1 MQNQETRVGPLSEG
15 EQYSLI
21 IQLNTFAT
29 GSINYTCANN
39 KAKVFEI
46 ISLTAS
52 DEDGDGQ
59 DQVTLVCT
67 FTADAPTTMIQLV
80 PEDPLASS
88 VYTRSWST
96 TADLT
101 DVVQSQNDNT
111 IGTVF
116 IIIMIILLLVGV
128 LIAAIIL
135 TRESSEEV
143 ERDIFDYCPAC
154 DGELEGDEDKC
165 PHCDFDL
172 KKARSKFHECEECGE
187 FVPDLLENC
196 PYCGADQDVSKYFKR
211 REKIVREKETVA
223 LPEELEE
230 EDEDEV
236 VQGTEDFDE
245 AVKEFG
251 FDAAQLE
258 SDWDENLAEAET
270 QVEDAYDRQQE
281 LIEQQELDDE
291 ELSEIVEPTL
301 KKASAS
307 FSGVDLD
314 EVLGQRED
322 IKPHLAD
329 DEEEL
334 SASDAKIRERLYE
347 ITGEEGVLP
356 GDEVIIGMGMS
367 DRTIAGNEVPDD
379 AMDFSFTDDAPPTKE
394 SAQKEEK
401 SRRSPR
407 RRAPKRKET
416 SVEEAPELVKMV
428 ECGVCGVELK
438 ETDTECASCGARFE

>member
-1 MQNQETRVGPLSEG
+1 M
-15 EQYSLI
+15 
-21 IQLNTFAT
+21 
-29 GSINYTCANN
+29 
-39 KAKVFEI
+39 FEI

-101 DVVQSQNDNT
+101 DVVQSQNDNS

-116 IIIMIILLLVGV
+116 IIIIFSFLWEFSLQQLF
-128 LIAAIIL
+128 LQ
-135 TRESSEEV
+135 RESSEEV

-165 PHCDFDL
+165 PHCDFNL
-172 KKARSKFHECEECGE
+172 KKARSKFHDCDECGE

-196 PYCGADQDVSKYFKR
+196 PYCGAQQDVSKYFKR
-211 REKIVREKETVA
+211 RERIVKERETVA
-223 LPEELEE
+223 LPEESEE
-230 EDEDEV
+230 EDEDEDEV

-270 QVEDAYDRQQE
+270 QVEDA
-281 LIEQQELDDE
+281 
-291 ELSEIVEPTL
+291 T
-301 KKASAS
+301 
-307 FSGVDLD
+307 DL
-314 EVLGQRED
+314 
-322 IKPHLAD
+322 
-329 DEEEL
+329 
-334 SASDAKIRERLYE
+334 
-347 ITGEEGVLP
+347 
-356 GDEVIIGMGMS
+356 
-367 DRTIAGNEVPDD
+367 
-379 AMDFSFTDDAPPTKE
+379 TKN
-394 SAQKEEK
+394 
-401 SRRSPR
+401 
-407 RRAPKRKET
+407 
-416 SVEEAPELVKMV
+416 
-428 ECGVCGVELK
+428 
-438 ETDTECASCGARFE
+438 

>member
-1 MQNQETRVGPLSEG
+1 
-15 EQYSLI
+15 
-21 IQLNTFAT
+21 
-29 GSINYTCANN
+29 
-39 KAKVFEI
+39 
-46 ISLTAS
+46 
-52 DEDGDGQ
+52 
-59 DQVTLVCT
+59 
-67 FTADAPTTMIQLV
+67 
-80 PEDPLASS
+80 
-88 VYTRSWST
+88 
-96 TADLT
+96 
-101 DVVQSQNDNT
+101 
-111 IGTVF
+111 
-116 IIIMIILLLVGV
+116 MIILLLVGV

-165 PHCDFDL
+165 PHCDFNL
-172 KKARSKFHECEECGE
+172 KKARSKFHDCEECGE

-196 PYCGADQDVSKYFKR
+196 PYCGAQQDVSKYFKR
-211 REKIVREKETVA
+211 RERIVREKETVA
-223 LPEELEE
+223 LPEESEE
-230 EDEDEV
+230 EDEDEDEV

-281 LIEQQELDDE
+281 LIEQEELDDE

-301 KKASAS
+301 KKASDS

-314 EVLGQRED
+314 EVLGQRDD
-322 IKPHLAD
+322 IKPHLVD
-329 DEEEL
+329 DDEEL

-356 GDEVIIGMGMS
+356 GDEVVVGMGMS

-379 AMDFSFTDDAPPTKE
+379 AMDFSFTDDASPAKE
-394 SAQKEEK
+394 SPQKE
-401 SRRSPR
+401 
-407 RRAPKRKET
+407 
-416 SVEEAPELVKMV
+416 
-428 ECGVCGVELK
+428 
-438 ETDTECASCGARFE
+438 